1 MSGDSLLFW
10 LILSFIGILILFF
23 LVLTVMFICHY
34 DNTKKMFRI
43 KEEISEIFMI
53 TETNKFKY
61 LSSLAKNNKKINEI
75 LSSLVGYKTE
85 LIEAIKIIKLKIF
98 KATELNANYL
108 YFPTRKIIVD
118 IQNDLKK
125 CEQLS
130 DKIKK
135 ISEVSS
141 QYTKN
146 ISNLIVDYRYIT
158 ASLIT
163 FYDYNLALEYRNEF
177 FREMLENVQE
187 KLIESN
193 NFISN
198 VNDEKLFPSLLALNN
213 SIDTFYKN
221 INDYYLTSKIHVHL
235 RALKARIETELKP
248 AIKNLS
254 SIDQTFVQQATNKS
268 GIHLDQ
274 IKTALMN
281 RDVVAAKSLSIV
293 ACRDLET
300 SVWKIETGDKTN
312 LLVQRSIK
320 WVNDQILALK
330 KINKATSE
338 SLFKIR
344 NNLGG
349 KDYKLETEIGNIALK
364 INDLSLSYASLTDL
378 YSGYDAVERHKI
390 IHRIDETVAQIYDLK
405 DRVANLAKAISEAYG
420 ESIVIFDKLSNLK
433 LFFAQLL
440 GHKLSS
446 GNTPIENLEIYKR
459 NLSTIDTLYEKLSA
473 DYSGNKEVVENEI
486 EHLQEEVAL
495 IVQTY
500 ALDKT
505 LKVYAERL
513 IFFTNKYRNEAAE
526 IKQFLNLAEAFYK
539 KGEYSNTV
547 NLLIDTLS
555 LIKESAEGSKIA
567 FN

>member
-1 MSGDSLLFW
+1 
-10 LILSFIGILILFF
+10 
-23 LVLTVMFICHY
+23 
-34 DNTKKMFRI
+34 MFRI

>member
-1 MSGDSLLFW
+1 
-10 LILSFIGILILFF
+10 
-23 LVLTVMFICHY
+23 
-34 DNTKKMFRI
+34 
-43 KEEISEIFMI
+43 
-53 TETNKFKY
+53 
-61 LSSLAKNNKKINEI
+61 
-75 LSSLVGYKTE
+75 
-85 LIEAIKIIKLKIF
+85 
-98 KATELNANYL
+98 
-108 YFPTRKIIVD
+108 
-118 IQNDLKK
+118 
-125 CEQLS
+125 
-130 DKIKK
+130 
-135 ISEVSS
+135 
-141 QYTKN
+141 
-146 ISNLIVDYRYIT
+146 
-158 ASLIT
+158 
-163 FYDYNLALEYRNEF
+163 
-177 FREMLENVQE
+177 
-187 KLIESN
+187 
-193 NFISN
+193 
-198 VNDEKLFPSLLALNN
+198 
-213 SIDTFYKN
+213 
-221 INDYYLTSKIHVHL
+221 
-235 RALKARIETELKP
+235 
-248 AIKNLS
+248 
-254 SIDQTFVQQATNKS
+254 
-268 GIHLDQ
+268 
-274 IKTALMN
+274 
-281 RDVVAAKSLSIV
+281 
-293 ACRDLET
+293 
-300 SVWKIETGDKTN
+300 
-312 LLVQRSIK
+312 
-320 WVNDQILALK
+320 
-330 KINKATSE
+330 
-338 SLFKIR
+338 
-344 NNLGG
+344 
-349 KDYKLETEIGNIALK
+349 
-364 INDLSLSYASLTDL
+364 LTDL